1 MGLYKYIREAWKQPR
16 EGLGELWQQRLV
28 EWRKDPAT
36 LRLEHPTRLDRA
48 RSLGY
53 KAKQG
58 IFVVRERV
66 LKGSHVRPQ
75 PYSKGGRRTK
85 HATHRLDLKKS
96 YQVIAE
102 QRVSR
107 QYRNCEVLNSYW
119 VAEDG
124 MHKWFEVIMAD
135 RTHPSIVNDSHYSWL
150 ANARGR
156 VFRGITSAAKKSRGL
171 RIKGKGAEKNRPS
184 LRAHKR
190 RGN

>member
-1 MGLYKYIREAWKQPR
+1 MGLYKYLKEAWKNN
-16 EGLGELWQQRLV
+16 ENDGLWKQRLI
-28 EWRKDPAT
+28 EWRQDPVT

-66 LKGSHVRPQ
+66 RKGGHRRPQ
-75 PYSKGGRRTK
+75 LYSKGGRRTK
-85 HATHRLDLKKS
+85 HATQRLDLKKS

-102 QRVSR
+102 MRVAR
-107 QYRNCEVLNSYW
+107 QYLNCEVLNSYY
-119 VAEDG
+119 VGEDG

-135 RTHPSIVNDSHYSWL
+135 RTHPSVINNPNYSWL
-150 ANARGR
+150 SNARAR
-156 VFRGITSAAKKSRGL
+156 AFRGITSAGRKSRGL

-184 LRAHKR
+184 LRAHSR

>member
-1 MGLYKYIREAWKQPR
+1 MGLYKYLREAWKDS
-16 EGLGELWQQRLV
+16 ENDELWKQRMI
-28 EWRKDPAT
+28 EWRTQPST

-66 LKGSHVRPQ
+66 RKGGHRRPQ

-102 QRVSR
+102 TRVAR
-107 QYRNCEVLNSYW
+107 QYLNCEVLNSYY
-119 VAEDG
+119 VGEDG
-124 MHKWFEVIMAD
+124 ISKWFEVIMAD
-135 RTHPSIVNDSHYSWL
+135 RTHPSVINNPNYSWL
-150 ANARGR
+150 QDARAR
-156 VFRGITSAAKKSRGL
+156 AFRGITSAGRKSRGL

-184 LRAHKR
+184 QRAHSR